1 MKKRVLSTLLAL
13 LFAVS
18 LVPAMSGTARAD
30 NELQN
35 VNLSP
40 EGVLS
45 WDAYPDADKYYFT
58 ITHTNVE
65 DPEQDKIRDEIY
77 QKEQSTFSLDLIDLC
92 RERGCSSGTYSVS
105 VYASQLNPNGGHME
119 IPLTSEWKG
128 TFVYNPAKTLPTPQN
143 LRWDGDLAKWD
154 AVEGAEFYI
163 VCLYLHETQRY
174 SEKKVMAPQTYQSF
188 TTGKNDDP
196 VFTVKAISKDKDTGA
211 SEVARSELAPD
222 PERPAYPVTVDG
234 GKADKSTCR
243 YQGKVFIT
251 ADTPPDGQHFYC
263 WEVVSGNVTLLYT
276 GSPNTSFT
284 MGNEAAHIKAVFKD
298 NDNYKFLSYSYEPKD
313 TLTVGDPLTIHFQL
327 NIEANYVEIEYDSEN
342 AGWLPKS
349 TLAYDAKEETVVYDT
364 SWETPGTTV
373 TYRLAARDGFSKGVS
388 EPFTVTY
395 KDGASSS
402 ATYTIVYSSQ
412 RVWDSPWESVEERG
426 DWLVDLPAGTEVTV
440 VDTQGN
446 WSKIILEDGYGWVE
460 SAYLVPKSDV
470 LNPFTDVT
478 DRDKYYPAV
487 LWAYHAD
494 PQVTKGVS
502 DTKFGPAETV
512 TRGQCVTFLWRSMGC
527 PEPKTTKN
535 PFVDVKA
542 SEYWYKPILWAVENG
557 ITVGVDSTHFAPKAT
572 LSTRHIVT
580 FLYRTVNPGK
590 GGPNGGWNGEAA
602 AWAAEQSGNVNM
614 PFYVEIS
621 VNDKTPC
628 PRWCVVQFLWKVK
641 FMERS

>member
-18 LVPAMSGTARAD
+18 LIPAALAAAPPDLDLASEATVELNKKCEVPLEIDLSLYYDKGNIPKYTSFKMTSDHAVPGMGYNYNSAGQPVISGTPTSSGVYDLDFLLLLSDGRRVFYNLILTVTKPAVTSSQTFDLTANQAFTSPNLD
-30 NELQN
+30 LKGISGTIQDVKVVGGDSVPGNLKLEKTQN
-35 VNLSP
+35 TAYYAGTVTKAGTYTIQAEITFVNGEKVRHTATLKVAAPAVAS
-40 EGVLS
+40 
-45 WDAYPDADKYYFT
+45 
-58 ITHTNVE
+58 THTVTAENCYIITGEYSYDTEITAKAGDVIQMSFTVLDYFHKE
-65 DPEQDKIRDEIY
+65 DMGRRFDHWEVTPSSVIINADDTFIMPDQDVKIVGVA
-77 QKEQSTFSLDLIDLC
+77 QK
-92 RERGCSSGTYSVS
+92 
-105 VYASQLNPNGGHME
+105 
-119 IPLTSEWKG
+119 LTSISVDPGSGPWL
-128 TFVYNPAKTLPTPQN
+128 FDDHMFP
-143 LRWDGDLAKWD
+143 
-154 AVEGAEFYI
+154 
-163 VCLYLHETQRY
+163 
-174 SEKKVMAPQTYQSF
+174 
-188 TTGKNDDP
+188 NDNY
-196 VFTVKAISKDKDTGA
+196 T
-211 SEVARSELAPD
+211 
-222 PERPAYPVTVDG
+222 
-234 GKADKSTCR
+234 
-243 YQGKVFIT
+243 IT
-251 ADTPPDGQHFYC
+251 ADDPPEGQVFDH
-263 WEVVSGNVTLLYT
+263 WEVVSGGVTLADPT
-276 GSPNTSFT
+276 NPRTSFT
-284 MGNEAAHIKAVFKD
+284 VGTEDVVIKAVFK
-298 NDNYKFLSYSYEPKD
+298 E
-313 TLTVGDPLTIHFQL
+313 
-327 NIEANYVEIEYDSEN
+327 
-342 AGWLPKS
+342 KS
-349 TLAYDAKEETVVYDT
+349 A
-364 SWETPGTTV
+364 
-373 TYRLAARDGFSKGVS
+373 
-388 EPFTVTY
+388 
-395 KDGASSS
+395 SS